1 MKRYWYFSYFAEDG
15 ISVRAAWDVILQDG
29 IEFDIADALKCLER
43 AGVKGAVINS
53 WHHISEEQYDKLIK
67 SIGV

>member
-1 MKRYWYFSYFAEDG
+1 MERYWYFSYFAEDG
-15 ISVRAAWDVILQDG
+15 ISVRAAWGVILQDG

-53 WHHISEEQYDKLIK
+53 WHHISEEQYDKLMK
-67 SIGV
+67 SIEV